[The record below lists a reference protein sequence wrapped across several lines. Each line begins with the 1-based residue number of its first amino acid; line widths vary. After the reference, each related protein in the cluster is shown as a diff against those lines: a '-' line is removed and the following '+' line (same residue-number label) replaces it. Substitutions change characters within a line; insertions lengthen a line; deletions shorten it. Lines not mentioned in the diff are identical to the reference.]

1 MKTLRHAMTA
11 GGFAALMMAPALAL
25 AQASSDYKSTTP
37 STTMP
42 SAPTAKA
49 APTTAAPE
57 ANDANVKKLIGKNI
71 VNAQNEKVG
80 DINSIYVDKSGAV
93 DSVIVGV
100 GGFLGMGEKEVAI
113 KWSSLNV
120 QDNGDKV
127 TTNLTK
133 DQLKSLPE
141 FKFKRDADRGTV
153 FHERDVM

>member
-1 MKTLRHAMTA
+1 MKTMRHALTA
-11 GGFAALMMAPALAL
+11 GGFAALVMAPALVL
-25 AQASSDYKSTTP
+25 AQANPAYKSTTP
-37 STTMP
+37 STTLP
-42 SAPTAKA
+42 A
-49 APTTAAPE
+49 APTGAAPE
-57 ANDANVKKLIGKNI
+57 SNDANVKKLIGKNI
-71 VNAQNEKVG
+71 VNAQDEKVG

-133 DQLKSLPE
+133 EQLKSLPE

-153 FHERDVM
+153 FHSSDVM